1 MRVFAI
7 LLIALSL
14 GCGTDEPA
22 SSETSTELG
31 GHDHHPNPNP
41 VLFPKDAR
49 PFGRS
54 MARWNELAWKWIT
67 SQPAAHNPLL
77 DQSGADCAVDQHG
90 PVWFL
95 PSVVPNGRPFVA
107 ARSCTIPRHKAL
119 LVQFASILNDY
130 PCPDPNFQPAPG
142 QTLYD
147 FLLEGA
153 MAFIDTVNLIE
164 VSLDGVPL
172 RDMLDYRS
180 TSENLFHFRGDLSL
194 QPVLDSCITGER
206 QPGVVDG
213 YSIMVKPLSPGA
225 HTLVWHLTDTF
236 GMMGD
241 TTLTY
246 HLTVR

>member
-1 MRVFAI
+1 MRYV
-7 LLIALSL
+7 LVLVLSATTA
-14 GCGTDEPA
+14 CGTDESP
-22 SSETSTELG
+22 SFESSTEARG
-31 GHDHHPNPNP
+31 SHHNPNP
-41 VLFPKDAR
+41 ALFPRDAH

-54 MARWNELAWKWIT
+54 MVTWNERLWKWIT
-67 SQPAAHNPLL
+67 AQPAPHNPIL
-77 DQSGADCAVDQHG
+77 DLTGADCAVDQDG

-95 PSVVPNGRPFVA
+95 PSVIPSSTPFVA
-107 ARSCTIPRHKAL
+107 SRSCTIPHHKAV
-119 LVQFASILNDY
+119 LVSIASILNDY

-147 FLLEGA
+147 FLIEGA

-172 RDMLDYRS
+172 RDMLDYRY
-180 TSENLFHFRGDLSL
+180 TSERLFHFEGDPSL
-194 QPVLDSCITGER
+194 QAVLDGCITGQR
-206 QPGVVDG
+206 QPGVVDS
-213 YSIMVKPLSPGA
+213 YSIMFKPLSPGA

-236 GMMGD
+236 GMTGD